1 MADSYIRHKERDSYS
16 SINGFSHRLAELEA
30 RMRLPSEKSDYRSF
44 IRKSL
49 DSLDV
54 TEYRRYLTDP
64 HFIDDFQVAVDICRF
79 VTSRHVKGGLTRS
92 RNSFASVDRMLEGK
106 VNRRILGLVR
116 TMILSRNETMNGLGH
131 PFGLTKK
138 HVPLE
143 GRLYTLI
150 RAYEI
155 LWHDN
160 PITVLDIMK
169 QWAADGYFD
178 SHLLGIFA
186 SGLENETF
194 PRKAKYPK
202 PVALSEYRVKR
213 YAPYLDQWSRLFE
226 MTQRIGEEYQR
237 GRWNQND
244 SPIRLASLKRA
255 NEMHSEILAIADT
268 KKLIYVTRHGE
279 TLSDD
284 VDGFP

>member
-16 SINGFSHRLAELEA
+16 SINGFSHRLTELEA
-30 RMRLPSEKSDYRSF
+30 RMRLPSEKPDYRSF
-44 IRKSL
+44 IKKVL
-49 DSLDV
+49 DGLDV
-54 TEYRRYLTDP
+54 SEYRRYLCDTD
-64 HFIDDFQVAVDICRF
+64 FIDDFQVAVDVCRF
-79 VTSRHVKGGLTRS
+79 VTSRYTKGSLLSS
-92 RNSFASVDRMLEGK
+92 RDTFASVDRMLKGK

-116 TMILSRNETMNGLGH
+116 TMILSRNETMNGLGY

-169 QWAADGYFD
+169 QWASDGYFD
-178 SHLLGIFA
+178 SQLLAIFA
-186 SGLENETF
+186 DGLENEAF

-202 PVALSEYRVKR
+202 PAPLSEYRAKR
-213 YAPYLDQWSRLFE
+213 YAPYFGQWSRLFE

-255 NEMHSEILAIADT
+255 NEMHSEILEVADT